1 MQLVFLYGIGKL
13 KRMADEPYKQKEWL
27 YEHYVKKRMNLTDI
41 CKVLKQ
47 SYNIDV
53 TPQAIYN
60 WCKKYDLLK
69 FRGKGRNLAST
80 ALRRPKSPLQ
90 LEVEKRRRDQA
101 KQNRKRRKGLG
112 R

>member
-1 MQLVFLYGIGKL
+1 
-13 KRMADEPYKQKEWL
+13 MADEPYKQKEWL

-41 CKVLKQ
+41 VKVLKQ

-69 FRGKGRNLAST
+69 YRGKGRNLAAT

-90 LEVEKRRRDQA
+90 LEVERRRREAA
-101 KQNRKRRKGLG
+101 KVNRKRRKGMG